1 MSARMRNREPLVTNE
16 KYATNATNENSATNE
31 SSANGAN
38 GAKTK
43 RSKVPLLA
51 VLPVTV
57 TSLVLGLPFVI
68 GDHPLRW
75 RSGSLKPILVLH
87 DSTPAKGAAAVLAGG
102 GGGAAEPA
110 EPAGP
115 APKVDK
121 PWKPGMPEWGVQIF
135 WEDKKEHSDAY
146 VEKKA
151 REQADYLVAL
161 KANAVAVSF
170 PFYTEGRTS
179 TKLAAG
185 KSTPTP
191 EHLDTVLRV
200 FHEAGLRTTVRPTL
214 DEAALVPPEGWR
226 GNIKPADK
234 EAWFES
240 YEALLGP
247 YLDVARRQQAA
258 TFVIGTELNSMEGH
272 PAWKS
277 LIAAAEK
284 RFKGEVSYDANWDNY
299 VGGRIDVPVSRLG
312 VDAYFPVK
320 VADDAPVD
328 QLVAGWNGWL
338 DKKSKGALPRI
349 VLAEAGISAMDGAY
363 HAPGDFYAKRG
374 LNPAVQANWYKA
386 VCQVVRERKMAGV
399 YWWSVYFDSDP
410 KAAPKE
416 EESRLNFTSRPDTER
431 EIRSCFGSD
440 YAGPGTE
447 PAS

>member
-1 MSARMRNREPLVTNE
+1 MRKRESLVNNE
-16 KYATNATNENSATNE
+16 KNRKNQKDQDE
-31 SSANGAN
+31 
-38 GAKTK
+38 KKK

-51 VLPVTV
+51 ILPVTV
-57 TSLVLGLPFVI
+57 TSLVIGLPFVI

-75 RSGSLKPILVLH
+75 RSGSLKPVLVLH
-87 DSTPAKGAAAVLAGG
+87 DSTPAKGGAAPAPADG
-102 GGGAAEPA
+102 GGGAAEETKA
-110 EPAGP
+110 AQPAGP
-115 APKVDK
+115 ALKVDK
-121 PWKPGMPEWGVQIF
+121 PWKAGMPEWGVQIF
-135 WEDKKEHSDAY
+135 WEDEKEHSDAY
-146 VEKKA
+146 VEKQA
-151 REQADYLVAL
+151 RRQADYLVGL
-161 KANAVAVSF
+161 KANAVSVSF

-179 TKLAAG
+179 TKLTAG

-191 EHLDTVLRV
+191 EHLETVLRV

-214 DEAALVPPEGWR
+214 DETVLVPPAGWR
-226 GNIKPADK
+226 GNIKPTDK
-234 EAWFES
+234 EAWFDS

-247 YLDVARRQQAA
+247 YLDAAQRRQAA

-272 PAWKS
+272 PGWKG

-299 VGGRIDVPVSRLG
+299 VGGHIDVPVKRLG

-328 QLVAGWNGWL
+328 QLVDGWNTWL
-338 DKKSKGALPRI
+338 DKKTKGSLPRI

-363 HAPGDFYAKRG
+363 HAPGDFYARRK

-386 VCQVVRERKMAGV
+386 VCQVVRERKMTGL
-399 YWWSVYFDSDP
+399 YWWSVSFDADP

-416 EESRLNFTSRPDTER
+416 EDSRLNFAGRPDSER

-440 YAGPGTE
+440 YAGPGTD
-447 PAS
+447 PAP

>member
-1 MSARMRNREPLVTNE
+1 MRDREPLVKND
-16 KYATNATNENSATNE
+16 KNDKNDKDRA
-31 SSANGAN
+31 G
-38 GAKTK
+38 KTK

-51 VLPVTV
+51 ILPVTV
-57 TSLVLGLPFVI
+57 TSLVLGLPFVL

-75 RSGSLKPILVLH
+75 RSGSVKPILVLH
-87 DSTPAKGAAAVLAGG
+87 DSTPSKGGDDTVLAGG
-102 GGGAAEPA
+102 GGAAAEPA
-110 EPAGP
+110 KPAAP
-115 APKVDK
+115 ALKVDK
-121 PWKPGMPEWGVQIF
+121 PWKTGMPEWGVQIF

-151 REQADYLVAL
+151 REQADYLVGL

-185 KSTPTP
+185 RSTPTP

-214 DEAALVPPEGWR
+214 DEASLVPPEGWR
-226 GNIKPADK
+226 GNIKPTDK
-234 EAWFES
+234 EAWFDS

-247 YLDVARRQQAA
+247 YLDAAQRQQAA

-272 PAWKS
+272 PGWKG
-277 LIAAAEK
+277 LMAAAEK

-299 VGGRIDVPVSRLG
+299 VGGHIDVPVKRLG

-328 QLVAGWNGWL
+328 QLVDGWNTWL
-338 DKKSKGALPRI
+338 NKKAKGPLSRI
-349 VLAEAGISAMDGAY
+349 VLAEAGISAMDGAF
-363 HAPGDFYAKRG
+363 HAPGDFYTKRKV
-374 LNPAVQANWYKA
+374 NPAVQANWYKA

-416 EESRLNFTSRPDTER
+416 EESRFNFAGRPDTER

-440 YAGPGTE
+440 YAGPGTD
-447 PAS
+447 PTP

>member
-1 MSARMRNREPLVTNE
+1 MRKRESLVNTE
-16 KYATNATNENSATNE
+16 KNQSDQKKQAQ
-31 SSANGAN
+31 
-38 GAKTK
+38 KRK

-51 VLPVTV
+51 ILPVTV
-57 TSLVLGLPFVI
+57 TSLVVGLPFAI

-75 RSGSLKPILVLH
+75 RPGSLKPVLVLH
-87 DSTPAKGAAAVLAGG
+87 DTAPANSGDDTAPANSGDDTAPADGGGDAAAKTEEAM
-102 GGGAAEPA
+102 P
-110 EPAGP
+110 PGP

-121 PWKPGMPEWGVQIF
+121 PWKAGMPEWGVQIF
-135 WEDKKEHSDAY
+135 WEDKKERSDAY
-146 VEKKA
+146 VEAQA
-151 REQADYLVAL
+151 RRQAAYLVGL
-161 KANAVAVSF
+161 KANAVSVSF

-191 EHLDTVLRV
+191 EHLETVLRV
-200 FHEAGLRTTVRPTL
+200 FHETGLRTTVRPTL
-214 DEAALVPPEGWR
+214 DEAVLVPPEGWR
-226 GNIKPADK
+226 GNIKPTDK
-234 EAWFES
+234 EAWFDS

-247 YLDVARRQQAA
+247 YLDAAQRQQAA

-272 PAWKS
+272 PGWKG

-299 VGGRIDVPVSRLG
+299 VGGHIDVPVKRLG

-328 QLVAGWNGWL
+328 QLVDGWSSWL
-338 DKKSKGALPRI
+338 DKKSKGPLPRI
-349 VLAEAGISAMDGAY
+349 VLAEAGISAMDGAF
-363 HAPGDFYAKRG
+363 HAPGDFYAKRR

-416 EESRLNFTSRPDTER
+416 EESRLNFAGRPDTER

-440 YAGPGTE
+440 YAGPGTD
-447 PAS
+447 PAP